1 MKKQASRFL
10 ILIFSVV
17 CVAVCVLFA
26 NLISSAITVSGVS
39 SNTLTYSSFCVYGIS
54 VGQYSSKESAESFSA
69 ETKKKGGAGYVYKK
83 DSLYHVLAS
92 AYEKEND
99 AKLVQKNLVESGIES
114 TIVLIEINEANFFNI
129 SSAEQKKQFENAL
142 AVLRNT
148 FLNLYDISVSL
159 DTKAI
164 DETKAKIQ
172 IIEVKSTVEKTIN
185 SISKGNSSLDG
196 IYYQMI
202 KNTFDEVE
210 KELLELKDYENISEI
225 SLSSKIKYV
234 YVDILEKLDNL
245 ISNINNEI

>member
-1 MKKQASRFL
+1 MKKQVSRFL
-10 ILIFSVV
+10 VLIFSVV

-26 NLISSAITVSGVS
+26 NLISSAITVSGS
-39 SNTLTYSSFCVYGIS
+39 TTNTQTYSSFCVYGIS
-54 VGQYSSKESAESFSA
+54 VGQYSSKSSAESFSS

-99 AKLVQKNLVESGIES
+99 AKLVQKNLIESGIES
-114 TIVLIEINEANFFNI
+114 TIVTIEIDEAHFSNI
-129 SSAEQKKQFENAL
+129 SSAEQKKDFESVLGSFKNA
-142 AVLRNT
+142 
-148 FLNLYDISVSL
+148 FLNLYDVSVSL

-164 DETKAKIQ
+164 DETKAKIS
-172 IIEVKSTVEKTIN
+172 IIEVKSDLEKAIGAV
-185 SISKGNSSLDG
+185 SRGNSSIDG

-202 KNTFDEVE
+202 KNTTDEIE
-210 KELLELKDYENISEI
+210 DQLTELKDYENINEI

-234 YVDILEKLDNL
+234 YIDILEKLDDV